1 MVVRLSTRLPRP
13 SASPFSLPGLQGS
26 GTDDAPLITFPLTV
40 PGCNSPV
47 IFYWRIEIIPLWA
60 CLRWLI
66 PVSPSASSSTEC
78 CGHQPRAT
86 CSAAKQQVPGLLWGP
101 ELGAGTTHING
112 GPAVA
117 VLLGLSCTCCS
128 AFGPCAFLMTLLY
141 FPQSVICLFAFLFFF
156 F

>member
-1 MVVRLSTRLPRP
+1 M
-13 SASPFSLPGLQGS
+13 
-26 GTDDAPLITFPLTV
+26 
-40 PGCNSPV
+40 

-66 PVSPSASSSTEC
+66 PVSPSAGSSTEC

-101 ELGAGTTHING
+101 ELGAGTTHISG

-156 F
+156 FFNVLFLIKLGRFGGRLMPTEKQPRHLHVSGLFLRLIASVVSLGAG